1 MRIDGHQHFWKA
13 NRGDYHWMDPSVPIL
28 CRDYLPGDLRPH
40 LEKHGI
46 ARTIL
51 VQAAQTIEETDFLL
65 ELAAQNPF
73 IAGVVGWLDMESPDF
88 PRQFELYRRNPRFLG
103 LRPMLQDISDS
114 QWIVRPQVLK
124 SLQLIADADLPFE
137 FLTYTRHLPYV
148 LQALESVGPLRAVID
163 HISKPEI
170 REGKLEPWKQ
180 LMAQAAQHKNLHC
193 KLSGMITEA
202 DPRHWSADN
211 LRPYIEH
218 TVDCFGWDRV
228 IFGSDW
234 PVCLLAGSYDQ
245 VIQTLIEVLEPRMD
259 AKSEEKLFGRNAIN
273 FYKLS
278 FETS

>member
-13 NRGDYHWMDPSVPIL
+13 TRGDYHWMDPNVPIL
-28 CRDYLPGDLRPH
+28 CRDYLPDDLLPH
-40 LEKHGI
+40 LVKHGI

-51 VQAAQTIEETDFLL
+51 VQAAQTVEETDFLL

-73 IAGVVGWLDMESPDF
+73 IAGVIGWLDMESPDF

-103 LRPMLQDISDS
+103 LRPMLQDSSDS
-114 QWIVRPQVLK
+114 QWIIRPQVLK
-124 SLQLIADADLPFE
+124 SLQLVADADFPFE

-148 LQALESVGPLRAVID
+148 LQALESAGPLRAVID

-170 REGKLEPWKQ
+170 KEGKLEPWKR
-180 LMAQAAQHKNLHC
+180 LMARAAQHKNLYC

-202 DPRHWSADN
+202 DPRHWSADD

-245 VIQTLIEVLEPRMD
+245 VIQALIEVLGPRMD
-259 AKSEEKLFGRNAIN
+259 AKSEGKLFCMNAID

-278 FETS
+278 FETP

>member
-28 CRDYLPGDLRPH
+28 CRDYLPADLRPH
-40 LEKHGI
+40 LMKHGI

-65 ELAAQNPF
+65 ELAAQNSF
-73 IAGVVGWLDMESPDF
+73 IAGVVGWLDMESPEF
-88 PRQFELYRRNPRFLG
+88 PRQFELYRGNPKFIG
-103 LRPMLQDISDS
+103 LRPMLQDIPDPA
-114 QWIVRPQVLK
+114 WIMRPQALR
-124 SLQLIADADLPFE
+124 SLQLVADADFPFE

-148 LQALESVGPLRAVID
+148 LQALEAVGPLRAVID
-163 HISKPEI
+163 HVSKPEI

-180 LMAQAAQHKNLHC
+180 LMALAAQHRNVYC

-202 DPRHWSADN
+202 DHLNWSARDLN
-211 LRPYIEH
+211 PYIEH
-218 TVDCFGWDRV
+218 TLDCFGWDRV

-245 VIQTLIEVLEPRMD
+245 VIQALMEVLGPCMD
-259 AKSEEKLFGRNAIN
+259 AKSEGKLFGKNAID
-273 FYKLS
+273 FYNLR
-278 FETS
+278 FETP